1 MRKFGFTTAV
11 AMLVVLVAA
20 PIAQACGFL
29 VAANGAVRLGRT
41 STFVAWENGIEHY
54 ITNFTFEGEVD
65 SFGSLSPLPSEPT
78 DVSRAGDW
86 TLQRL
91 QIEVARDDVPA
102 IGLANVRLESAD
114 VEVILRTQIDSLD
127 VVVLKGGGADV
138 LAWVQENGFNLPE
151 GSNTT
156 HLLEFYSSRSPYFLA
171 ARFDADLAAQDGFAA
186 GDGIPVQIIMPT
198 ARPWVPL
205 HILHGAKPDSENINA
220 DVYLLTPDRPD
231 LLYGEGLKLEISEPA
246 DELLLDDLRSDTGME
261 WIPDDGWFTYLV
273 LDTPADNVVYDLSVG
288 VEGSPPSFV
297 DAGFTRFEPTTDHLQ
312 AMGLQHEQTVPAG
325 FWWFIGAAVL
335 GGIFGGYVVKRQAPA

>member
-65 SFGSLSPLPSEPT
+65 SFGSLIPLPSEPT

-102 IGLANVRLESAD
+102 IGLANVRFEAAD

-156 HLLEFYSSRSPYFLA
+156 HLLEFYSSRSPYFLGGA
-171 ARFDADLAAQDGFAA
+171 FRR
-186 GDGIPVQIIMPT
+186 
-198 ARPWVPL
+198 RPR
-205 HILHGAKPDSENINA
+205 
-220 DVYLLTPDRPD
+220 RP
-231 LLYGEGLKLEISEPA
+231 GRI
-246 DELLLDDLRSDTGME
+246 RS
-261 WIPDDGWFTYLV
+261 
-273 LDTPADNVVYDLSVG
+273 
-288 VEGSPPSFV
+288 
-297 DAGFTRFEPTTDHLQ
+297 R
-312 AMGLQHEQTVPAG
+312 
-325 FWWFIGAAVL
+325 
-335 GGIFGGYVVKRQAPA
+335 

>member
-1 MRKFGFTTAV
+1 MRKFGFTTAI

-41 STFVAWENGIEHY
+41 STFVAWEDGIERY

-65 SFGSLSPLPSEPT
+65 SFGSLIPLPSEPT

-91 QIEVARDDVPA
+91 QIEVQREDDFA
-102 IGLANVRLESAD
+102 LRGLNVQFAASE

-127 VVVLKGGGADV
+127 VVVLKGGGVDV
-138 LAWVQENGFNLPE
+138 LAWVQDNGFNLPE
-151 GSNTT
+151 GPSTA

-171 ARFDADLAAQDGFAA
+171 ARFDADLAEQDGFAA
-186 GDGIPVQIIMPT
+186 GDGIPVQITMPT
-198 ARPWVPL
+198 VRPWVPL

-231 LLYGEGLKLEISEPA
+231 LLYGEGLTLEISELA
-246 DELLLDDLRSDTGME
+246 DELLLEDLRSDTGME

-297 DAGFTRFEPTTDHLQ
+297 DAGFTRFEPTVDHFQ
-312 AMGLQHEQTVPAG
+312 AMGLQHEQTVPG
-325 FWWFIGAAVL
+325 GVWWFIGASVL
-335 GGIFGGYVVKRQAPA
+335 GGLFGGYLVRKQEPA